1 MRRLLVA
8 MLSMLMLVGCGISAE
23 SVPRPLPTE
32 ALVPTATPSPAPSQ
46 SPAER
51 FITLWFARGNQL
63 VPARRTAPEPVDSQ
77 GFIDLLAAGPTEAE
91 AADGMRSAIVS
102 VVSGEPLVETAESA
116 GLRVPDTSADT
127 VAVVLKPEFTE
138 LLGEEQL
145 LVLGEVVTTLA
156 VGAVQRVL
164 FVDEDGQRLGVP
176 LPDGRLRTGPVSPAD
191 YASLLG

>member
-1 MRRLLVA
+1 MRQVVLALL
-8 MLSMLMLVGCGISAE
+8 SLVLLAGCGISAE

-32 ALVPTATPSPAPSQ
+32 ALVPTASPSPAPTS

-63 VPARRTAPEPVDSQ
+63 VPAQRTVPGPVNSQ

-91 AADGMRSAIVS
+91 AAQGMRSAIVS
-102 VVSGEPLVETAESA
+102 VVSGEPLVETAEAA
-116 GLRVPDTSADT
+116 GVRVSDTAADT

-138 LLGEEQL
+138 LLGEEQV

-164 FVDEDGQRLGVP
+164 FVSADGQRLGVP